1 MNCEWVKEN
10 ATLFVYGELADDA
23 QHEFEHH
30 VARCAGCAAELE
42 TVRAFHHVMS
52 ARPALEPSPNLLAAS
67 RMRLQEAL
75 ETTTQAGAWRRW
87 IIEPAMW
94 FRQVRFQP
102 ALAAAL
108 LMVGFTG
115 GILMGFSG
123 GNGGATTA
131 GGAGSAAGAADSSQ
145 ATVAGIRGIVRDP
158 STNKVQINYD
168 KLQRDS
174 VEGDLNDPRIQEL
187 LLFAAQNNNNSG
199 MRMDSV
205 DLLTQGAEEDRVRE
219 ALIYALRYD
228 TNPGVRLR
236 ALEGLQPYVKDD
248 IRVRNAVL
256 EALLND
262 GNPGVRTQA
271 INMLD
276 AVKADGSVRDVL
288 SQLAQKDPNQY
299 IRQQSGRLLASV
311 PELK

>member
-1 MNCEWVKEN
+1 MNCDWVKEN

-42 TVRAFHHVMS
+42 TVRAFHQAMS
-52 ARPALEPSPNLLAAS
+52 LRPQLEPSPNLLAAS

-75 ETTTQAGAWRRW
+75 ETTSQAGAWRRW
-87 IIEPAMW
+87 ILEPATW
-94 FRQVRFQP
+94 FRQLRFQP

-115 GILMGFSG
+115 GILMGFSNRTG
-123 GNGGATTA
+123 STPVA
-131 GGAGSAAGAADSSQ
+131 GPVAQDAGISE

-158 STNKVQINYD
+158 QTNKVQINYD
-168 KLQRDS
+168 RVQRAS
-174 VEGDLNDPRIQEL
+174 AEGDLNDPRIQEL
-187 LLFAAQNNNNSG
+187 LLFAAQSNTNSG
-199 MRMDSV
+199 LRMDSV
-205 DLLTQGAEEDRVRE
+205 DLLTQGADENRVRE

-248 IRVRNAVL
+248 VRVRNAVL

-276 AVKADGSVRDVL
+276 AVKADGSVRNVL
-288 SQLAQKDPNQY
+288 NELAQRDPNQY
-299 IRQQSGRLLASV
+299 IRQQSRRVLASV

>member
-30 VARCAGCAAELE
+30 VARCAGCGAELE
-42 TVRAFHHVMS
+42 TVRAFHQVMS
-52 ARPALEPSPNLLAAS
+52 ARPLLEPSPNLLAAA

-75 ETTTQAGAWRRW
+75 EITQQVGAWRRW
-87 IIEPAMW
+87 IMEPAMW

-115 GILMGFSG
+115 GILMGFARN
-123 GNGGATTA
+123 NGG
-131 GGAGSAAGAADSSQ
+131 GSPIAKNRAVQDVSE

-158 STNKVQINYD
+158 DTNKVQINYD
-168 KLQRDS
+168 TVQRDS
-174 VEGDLNDPRIQEL
+174 VEGDLSDPRIQEL

-199 MRMDSV
+199 LRMDSV
-205 DLLTQGAEEDRVRE
+205 NLLTQQAEGNRVRE

-248 IRVRNAVL
+248 VRVRNAVL

-271 INMLD
+271 INMLEV
-276 AVKADGSVRDVL
+276 VKADGSVRNVL
-288 SQLAQKDPNQY
+288 SELAQKDPNQY